1 MIDQPETLQEPAD
14 APDAYAQWQVDRSP
28 QSLARVVKDYE
39 PMIRGTLSN
48 IGAGQDPQLYSRA
61 RVLTAK
67 AVETYNPEYGASLP
81 TWVSRQ
87 LMPLRR
93 MKRETQSS
101 IRIPEG
107 IQLDAYKLSRAQEEY
122 MDEHDREPDLLELS
136 DRTGLSVQR
145 IKKVREKNV
154 SVPSDAAI
162 SGVGGDDD
170 KAFNPAHSEPDWTT
184 EASDYVYHEVDYLDR
199 KIMEHLMG
207 YAGSEVMQGKDLADQ
222 LGISA
227 SQVSRRAARLA
238 YKINEYRRILES

>member
-1 MIDQPETLQEPAD
+1 MTTQIDDVTPEP
-14 APDAYAQWQVDRSP
+14 APDAYTQWMVERTP
-28 QSLARVVKDYE
+28 QALQRVVKDYD

-101 IRIPEG
+101 VRIPEG
-107 IQLDAYKLSRAQEEY
+107 LQLDAFNISRSTEEY
-122 MDEHDREPDLLELS
+122 IDEHEREPDLLELS

-145 IKKVREKNV
+145 IKKVREQNV
-154 SVPSDAAI
+154 SAPSDAAI
-162 SGVGGDDD
+162 AGTGEDD
-170 KAFNPAHSEPDWTT
+170 KAFTPAHSEPDWMT
-184 EASDYVYHEVDYLDR
+184 EASDYVYHEVDYTDR
-199 KIMEHLMG
+199 KILEHLMG

-222 LGISA
+222 LGVSA